1 MEEEIEPH
9 LQSDS
14 GETDSDDDEKNVE
27 QQFHFVFVLFS
38 KFSLFSEPV
47 MQALLF

>member
-14 GETDSDDDEKNVE
+14 EETDSDDDEKNVE
-27 QQFHFVFVLFS
+27 Q
-38 KFSLFSEPV
+38 
-47 MQALLF
+47 